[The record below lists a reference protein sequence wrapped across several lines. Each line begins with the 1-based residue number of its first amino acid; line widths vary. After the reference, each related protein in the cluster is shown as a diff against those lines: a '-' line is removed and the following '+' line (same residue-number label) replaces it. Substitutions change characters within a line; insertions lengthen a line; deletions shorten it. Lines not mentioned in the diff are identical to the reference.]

1 MAGDEGRHFA
11 QVLERRVWRYAI
23 LANLLGA
30 GVAVVNSLLWGP
42 IFVTDRPS
50 GPPIAKTMAIVC
62 VYMLVAVVLSPL
74 QVRRQFKPV
83 RRWLAAERPP
93 TTEER
98 AAALRLP
105 ALAAANGTIW
115 WIGSAVLLVILEP
128 LVLGAHFP
136 LIKSEIGIIACATTA
151 AALTYLL
158 VERVMRP
165 LYAVLLA
172 GEMARPPVHMGV
184 TARLL
189 LVWAMVSAAPLFG
202 IAVYFVGL
210 SPQQR
215 LEAPPVLI
223 VTCIL
228 AGITGLVVTLPAAR
242 SIADPL
248 REIREALGRVE
259 SGDLDVELD
268 VDDTGEVGLVQSGF
282 NRMVAELRER
292 QRMQE
297 LFGRHVGRQVAEQA
311 LRGTSRLGGERRE
324 ATVLFVDVIGSTQLS
339 NRKSPDQVVTLLND
353 LFAAVVRCVAD
364 EGGFVNKF
372 MGDGAL
378 CVFGA
383 LGDTHDHATRAL
395 RAARCLQDEV
405 QALQDIDED
414 FDVAIG
420 VSTGD
425 VVAGNV
431 GAEDRYEYTVIGD
444 AVNEASRLTEEA
456 KVYPSRLLASR
467 HTIRTSS
474 DDERTFWTQTGS
486 TILRGR
492 MAPTHLYT
500 PEAVA

>member
-1 MAGDEGRHFA
+1 M
-11 QVLERRVWRYAI
+11 
-23 LANLLGA
+23 
-30 GVAVVNSLLWGP
+30 
-42 IFVTDRPS
+42 
-50 GPPIAKTMAIVC
+50 
-62 VYMLVAVVLSPL
+62 
-74 QVRRQFKPV
+74 
-83 RRWLAAERPP
+83 
-93 TTEER
+93 
-98 AAALRLP
+98 
-105 ALAAANGTIW
+105 
-115 WIGSAVLLVILEP
+115 
-128 LVLGAHFP
+128 
-136 LIKSEIGIIACATTA
+136 
-151 AALTYLL
+151 
-158 VERVMRP
+158 
-165 LYAVLLA
+165 
-172 GEMARPPVHMGV
+172 
-184 TARLL
+184 
-189 LVWAMVSAAPLFG
+189 
-202 IAVYFVGL
+202 YFVGL

-223 VTCIL
+223 VTCVL
-228 AGITGLVVTLPAAR
+228 AGISGLVVMLPAAR

-268 VDDTGEVGLVQSGF
+268 VDDTGEIGLVQTGF

-292 QRMQE
+292 QHMQE
-297 LFGRHVGRQVAEQA
+297 LFGRHVGRQVVEQA
-311 LRGTSRLGGERRE
+311 MRGTSRLGGERRE

-339 NRKSPDQVVTLLND
+339 NRKSPDEVVTLLND

-364 EGGFVNKF
+364 EDGFVNKF

-383 LGDTHDHATRAL
+383 PGDAEEHATRAL
-395 RAARCLQDEV
+395 RTARALQDEV
-405 QALQDIDED
+405 AALQDLDED

-456 KVYPSRLLASR
+456 KFYPSRLLASR
-467 HTIRTSS
+467 HTVASAS
-474 DDERTFWTQTGS
+474 ADEAEYWTQTGT

-492 MAPTHLYT
+492 MAPTQLFA